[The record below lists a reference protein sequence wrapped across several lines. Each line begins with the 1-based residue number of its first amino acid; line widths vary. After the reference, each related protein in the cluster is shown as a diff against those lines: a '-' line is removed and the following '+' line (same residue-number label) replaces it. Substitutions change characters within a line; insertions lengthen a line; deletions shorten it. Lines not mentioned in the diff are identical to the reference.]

1 MAKTYEYN
9 GDDQGP
15 AGTYTSG
22 FDTYVTV
29 TGLQGTDALTSITL
43 SGIRTEVGIYEDE
56 IVPSAAAVGTNTGN
70 YTISYVEGD
79 LTITASTKEL
89 AVVSK
94 PGSWMYDGNAHTKY
108 EYTVTYGDESYDVT
122 VAEGETTGTAT
133 LSTGDVVTIT
143 PAATATITNVV
154 STPVVNAFSY
164 SVDNSDQYSN
174 QVKTEDT
181 LKVTPRPLTI
191 TVNTHKFYDGTAL
204 VSAYDSTG
212 VTISGNVAGEV
223 LTAGKVTT
231 NGSVVDTYTNAA
243 NTVTINTP
251 FNITNGIS
259 NYDVTYTITMTIN
272 SNTKLAMTCP
282 TSQSDT
288 VKVYDGTPISYT
300 VTANV
305 ATSDPVKVEYSTD
318 NLHWSTDVPS
328 LTNVGTQ
335 PVYVRAS
342 ANNYDTSYCQYTLK
356 VTRRPVT
363 VTVADANPVVYDG
376 NEHTGV
382 TTYTMGN
389 VADNQTA
396 TITYTPA
403 KGTLPGTYT
412 GSFADDFVVRDANN
426 QDVTSNYTL
435 APTPGKLIINN
446 RTDKYE
452 ITVVAN
458 STSTTYDG
466 EQHNATGFQT
476 LTFTVN
482 GHAYTVSGLTTS
494 NPSSTNADTI
504 ANAITGTAVVTDA
517 AGNVVTDQFTVHTTD
532 GALEIAKRNIT
543 VTVADATDVVYDG
556 NEHTGV
562 ATYTFGNVVNGQTA
576 TITYTPAQG
585 TVAGTYT
592 GSFGNDLVVKDASDN
607 DVTSNYNLTTA
618 TPGKLTITD
627 RTDKYEI
634 TVVANSNTG
643 NTYDGTAKSATGFQ
657 TLTFTVNGHPYTVSG
672 LTTSNPISTDADTI
686 ANAITGTAVVT
697 DAVGNVVTDQFT
709 VHTTDGALEIAKRA
723 ITVSVEDASLVYNGT
738 LRNGNTDYTF
748 SNVVSGQTASIT
760 YTPSQGTNVS
770 AEPYDN
776 GSFTANSLLVK
787 DASNQD
793 VTANYTLTDATA
805 GKLTITPIS
814 GVTVTIVGNHDSH
827 AYDGQP
833 HTVTGYT
840 ATADNT
846 LYNVANSFS
855 FTPAAGATLVEG
867 VIAATQQDAGT
878 KYMGLA
884 AAQFANTNPNFTEV
898 TFNVT
903 DGWMTVE
910 PIDVTVTIT
919 GATNT
924 ANYDGNA
931 HTVTGYTATANTG
944 LYDVQHDFTFNGP
957 TSATRT
963 HVVEGT
969 DADGKT
975 DMGLLA
981 SQFTNTNPN
990 FGTVTFN
997 VTDGWQKINPITATV
1012 TVIGA
1017 NNTTD
1022 YDGAEHSVNGYT
1034 ATSSTNL
1041 YKVTGENVDFT
1052 FNGTAEAARTIVG
1065 TTNMGLTAGQ
1075 FTNTNTDFSAV
1086 TFDVTDGYQTINP
1099 IDVTVTV
1106 TGHYNTTDYDGAAH
1120 TVTGFDTTY
1129 STPLY
1134 KGTDFTFSGTATA
1147 TRTDAGTT
1155 NMGLAANQFANNNTN
1170 FGTVTFNV
1178 TDGYQTINP
1187 IDVTVTITGH
1197 HNTTDYDGAAHTV
1210 TGFDTTYST
1219 PLYKGTDFTFSGTAT
1234 ATRTNVVEGTDV
1246 DGKTDMGLAAS
1257 QFTNTNTNF
1266 GTVTFNVTDGY
1277 QTINPIDVTVTI
1289 TGHHHIDTYDGNA
1302 HTVTGYDVE
1311 VSNPLYQT
1319 SYFTFNG
1326 TAADSTATRT
1336 FAGTTYMNIT
1346 ADKFANNNTNFG
1358 TVTFNVERGY
1368 QTITAD
1374 NEVVVTI
1381 TGKTSTLPYDGTAH
1395 TVNGYEVS
1403 ISNPLYTTADFTFS
1417 GTASATRT
1425 NVVEGEDADGQT
1437 NMGLVAS
1444 QFTNTNTNF
1453 DNVTFNVTD
1462 GYQKIEPINA
1472 TVTIV
1477 GANNT
1482 TAYDGAAHTVNG
1494 YTATSSTDL
1503 YKVTGDNVDFTFS
1516 GTATATRTNVVE
1528 GEDADGQT
1536 NMGLAASQFTNNNTN
1551 FGTVTFNVTDGYQTI
1566 TPINAT
1572 VTITGHQNTANYDGN
1587 LHTVTGFDTAYSTPL
1602 YKGDYFTF
1610 SGTATAART
1619 NVVEDA
1625 DADGT
1630 TDMGLA
1636 ADQFANTNTNFGT
1649 VTFNVTDGYQTIT
1662 PINVTVTITGHTG
1675 TKVFNGSEQS
1685 VTGYDVTVGNVLY
1698 QESYITYNE
1707 DSTAHGTAVGTYP
1720 MGLAATQFGNT
1731 SPNFGTVT
1739 FQVTDGSLTITSSD
1753 ALTITLPA
1761 VREKTYDNT
1770 PLSGECT
1777 ASAISGTGTPT
1788 LTYSI
1793 DGGNTFTSDIP
1804 DITDFGTVTVIARA
1818 SCPNYSAVDS
1828 TFTLSIT
1835 KRAVTLKSDNL
1846 TKPYDGYSLVN
1857 GTTPLAVESGFVNGQ
1872 GAAYTFTGSQTN
1884 VGSSE
1889 NTFLYTL
1896 NSNTKAANYVVTT
1909 QFGMLTVTSNENPL
1923 VIQSGSKTWTYDGAE
1938 HTYPSYTVTYNGNPV
1953 AHIVEDSTIFVLPTM
1968 DTLRISGPTGVTNY
1982 TAGVP
1987 NAYTY
1992 EVENQ
1997 SFYTNITALKGTVA
2011 ISKRPVTL
2019 TGETNSLVYNGTEQS
2034 ITGITADNLVS
2045 GHTWTISYAAKGTDV
2060 GTYNGSFSGT
2070 NKIMNGTTEVTDNYT
2085 VTLVPGTLTITQ
2097 NTTPIV
2103 ITAASDNKT
2112 YDGSALT
2119 NNGYTYTEG
2128 VLLTGDVLTATVSGT
2143 ITHVGTA
2150 ANRVTGWQVK
2160 RGTTDVTANY
2170 TFGTP
2175 VDGTL
2180 EVTKRTVTLTSATD
2194 SKTYDG
2200 SALTNSTVT
2209 VGGDGF
2215 ATAEGATYD
2224 VTGSQLDAG
2233 YSANAF
2239 TYTLNANTQANDY
2252 TITTTEGTLTVN
2264 PLSGVTVTI
2273 TGNHASNVY
2282 DGSEHSVNGYTGTAS
2297 TDLYDVAA
2305 NVAMTGAASAARIDV
2320 GTTYMG
2326 LVSTQFSN
2334 TNDNFT
2340 NVTFTLGADGY
2351 QTITPVTTPI
2361 VITAASDNKTY
2372 DGSALTNDGY
2382 IYTEGVLL
2390 TGDVLTATVVGTIT
2404 DVGSEANR
2412 VTYWQVKRGTTDVT
2426 ANYTFGEAVD
2436 GTLII
2441 TPRTVTVSVS
2451 NKTVEYNGSEQYG
2464 NTDYTFSNVV
2474 AGQTASITYTP
2485 SEGTLVNTYDNGA
2498 YDANTFTVMS
2508 GNMDVTPN
2516 YTLGT
2521 QTAGKL
2527 TITNRTT
2534 PYAITVVANS
2544 STDNV
2549 YDGTTKS
2556 VSGFE
2561 TLTFTVDGN
2570 TYTVDGLTTSD
2581 PSSANVCN
2589 LTNAISGTAVVK
2601 DGNGNDVTA
2610 QFNVTAQDGTLAITP
2625 RIVHIAT
2632 ASDSKLFDGT
2642 PLTNPNYTIT
2652 GDGFVNGEVTNIHTT
2667 GTVTD
2672 INTCE
2677 DNTIEYTPVANVF
2690 IATNYTIDTTL
2701 GQLCITGSNRPIT
2714 ITSASANGLT
2724 PTYDVTAATPITYD
2738 GTTHGDAFKLYRVT
2752 YDDAVINADAGSN
2765 GLVFTL
2771 PTGDKLTVTPTF
2783 TGVTN
2788 VADANNTDHN
2798 NSFTYAIT
2806 NGGVNVDDAYV
2817 GEMTITAG
2825 TVKLKPSNLNIKLTD
2840 SKIYDGTKLVVTVPA
2855 NLGNGTTGNWIIS
2868 GLANGE
2874 YITAG
2879 TVETESYHVGEYLC
2893 EAGSFNYMMALAA
2906 TQSGFD
2912 VSSAKSNYAPKFD
2925 VKLSISER
2933 TLTITANSATKVY
2946 DGTVL
2951 TETGFS
2957 VSGSASTDVVTATT
2971 SGSQLCSGE
2980 SENVISDYTVT
2991 HNGEDVTGDYTIT
3004 TEPGLLKVIAITDG
3018 FACPGEVT
3026 LTLTEGTSEMTV
3038 TDADLNGPATLTPA
3052 NTHTHVGNN
3061 LSSLNP
3067 LGVGDHWITWT
3078 LYDDCDSA
3086 MTTCSQKVTVQYA
3099 PCEGTITMA
3108 SGHEYTI
3115 KRIGSQCWFTE
3126 NLREEVGDHHA
3137 YKDLDANL
3145 EKFGYLYS
3153 WYTTV
3158 GVPEGNDNEAPTT
3171 YTADNGTPYVQGI
3184 CPAGWSVGSVED
3196 YHNLDMYAGS
3206 ASLLKDPSTQYWFSG
3221 YEGVAGGTGF
3231 NARGGGW
3238 YKSSVGHYEDLM
3250 TGYHFWQSDAMPGS
3264 NTVTNWSIPY
3274 YCDSMVS
3281 ETNVK
3286 SDRKSVRC
3294 IRKQVTP

>member
-1 MAKTYEYN
+1 M
-9 GDDQGP
+9 
-15 AGTYTSG
+15 
-22 FDTYVTV
+22 
-29 TGLQGTDALTSITL
+29 
-43 SGIRTEVGIYEDE
+43 
-56 IVPSAAAVGTNTGN
+56 
-70 YTISYVEGD
+70 
-79 LTITASTKEL
+79 
-89 AVVSK
+89 
-94 PGSWMYDGNAHTKY
+94 
-108 EYTVTYGDESYDVT
+108 
-122 VAEGETTGTAT
+122 
-133 LSTGDVVTIT
+133 
-143 PAATATITNVV
+143 
-154 STPVVNAFSY
+154 
-164 SVDNSDQYSN
+164 
-174 QVKTEDT
+174 
-181 LKVTPRPLTI
+181 
-191 TVNTHKFYDGTAL
+191 
-204 VSAYDSTG
+204 
-212 VTISGNVAGEV
+212 
-223 LTAGKVTT
+223 
-231 NGSVVDTYTNAA
+231 
-243 NTVTINTP
+243 
-251 FNITNGIS
+251 
-259 NYDVTYTITMTIN
+259 
-272 SNTKLAMTCP
+272 
-282 TSQSDT
+282 
-288 VKVYDGTPISYT
+288 
-300 VTANV
+300 
-305 ATSDPVKVEYSTD
+305 
-318 NLHWSTDVPS
+318 
-328 LTNVGTQ
+328 
-335 PVYVRAS
+335 
-342 ANNYDTSYCQYTLK
+342 
-356 VTRRPVT
+356 
-363 VTVADANPVVYDG
+363 
-376 NEHTGV
+376 
-382 TTYTMGN
+382 
-389 VADNQTA
+389 
-396 TITYTPA
+396 
-403 KGTLPGTYT
+403 
-412 GSFADDFVVRDANN
+412 
-426 QDVTSNYTL
+426 
-435 APTPGKLIINN
+435 
-446 RTDKYE
+446 
-452 ITVVAN
+452 
-458 STSTTYDG
+458 
-466 EQHNATGFQT
+466 
-476 LTFTVN
+476 
-482 GHAYTVSGLTTS
+482 
-494 NPSSTNADTI
+494 
-504 ANAITGTAVVTDA
+504 
-517 AGNVVTDQFTVHTTD
+517 
-532 GALEIAKRNIT
+532 
-543 VTVADATDVVYDG
+543 
-556 NEHTGV
+556 
-562 ATYTFGNVVNGQTA
+562 
-576 TITYTPAQG
+576 
-585 TVAGTYT
+585 
-592 GSFGNDLVVKDASDN
+592 
-607 DVTSNYNLTTA
+607 
-618 TPGKLTITD
+618 
-627 RTDKYEI
+627 
-634 TVVANSNTG
+634 
-643 NTYDGTAKSATGFQ
+643 
-657 TLTFTVNGHPYTVSG
+657 
-672 LTTSNPISTDADTI
+672 
-686 ANAITGTAVVT
+686 
-697 DAVGNVVTDQFT
+697 
-709 VHTTDGALEIAKRA
+709 
-723 ITVSVEDASLVYNGT
+723 
-738 LRNGNTDYTF
+738 
-748 SNVVSGQTASIT
+748 
-760 YTPSQGTNVS
+760 
-770 AEPYDN
+770 
-776 GSFTANSLLVK
+776 
-787 DASNQD
+787 
-793 VTANYTLTDATA
+793 
-805 GKLTITPIS
+805 
-814 GVTVTIVGNHDSH
+814 
-827 AYDGQP
+827 
-833 HTVTGYT
+833 
-840 ATADNT
+840 
-846 LYNVANSFS
+846 
-855 FTPAAGATLVEG
+855 
-867 VIAATQQDAGT
+867 
-878 KYMGLA
+878 
-884 AAQFANTNPNFTEV
+884 
-898 TFNVT
+898 
-903 DGWMTVE
+903 
-910 PIDVTVTIT
+910 
-919 GATNT
+919 
-924 ANYDGNA
+924 
-931 HTVTGYTATANTG
+931 
-944 LYDVQHDFTFNGP
+944 
-957 TSATRT
+957 
-963 HVVEGT
+963 
-969 DADGKT
+969 
-975 DMGLLA
+975 
-981 SQFTNTNPN
+981 
-990 FGTVTFN
+990 
-997 VTDGWQKINPITATV
+997 
-1012 TVIGA
+1012 
-1017 NNTTD
+1017 
-1022 YDGAEHSVNGYT
+1022 
-1034 ATSSTNL
+1034 
-1041 YKVTGENVDFT
+1041 
-1052 FNGTAEAARTIVG
+1052 
-1065 TTNMGLTAGQ
+1065 
-1075 FTNTNTDFSAV
+1075 
-1086 TFDVTDGYQTINP
+1086 
-1099 IDVTVTV
+1099 
-1106 TGHYNTTDYDGAAH
+1106 
-1120 TVTGFDTTY
+1120 
-1129 STPLY
+1129 
-1134 KGTDFTFSGTATA
+1134 
-1147 TRTDAGTT
+1147 
-1155 NMGLAANQFANNNTN
+1155 
-1170 FGTVTFNV
+1170 
-1178 TDGYQTINP
+1178 
-1187 IDVTVTITGH
+1187 
-1197 HNTTDYDGAAHTV
+1197 
-1210 TGFDTTYST
+1210 
-1219 PLYKGTDFTFSGTAT
+1219 
-1234 ATRTNVVEGTDV
+1234 
-1246 DGKTDMGLAAS
+1246 
-1257 QFTNTNTNF
+1257 
-1266 GTVTFNVTDGY
+1266 TFNVTDGY

-1326 TAADSTATRT
+1326 TAADSTATRMV
-1336 FAGTTYMNIT
+1336 AGTTYMNIT

-1417 GTASATRT
+1417 GAASATRT
-1425 NVVEGEDADGQT
+1425 NVVEGEDAGGQT

-1503 YKVTGDNVDFTFS
+1503 YKVTGDNVDFTFT

-1630 TDMGLA
+1630 TNMGLA
-1636 ADQFANTNTNFGT
+1636 ADQFENINPNFAN
-1649 VTFNVTDGYQTIT
+1649 VTFTVTDGYQTIT
-1662 PINVTVTITGHTG
+1662 PINVTVTITGHTD
-1675 TKVFNGSEQS
+1675 TKVYNGTEQS
-1685 VTGYDVTVGNVLY
+1685 VSGYDVTVGNALY
-1698 QESYITYNE
+1698 QESYISYDE
-1707 DSTAHGTAVGTYP
+1707 DSTARGTVVGTYP

-1731 SPNFGTVT
+1731 SPNFATVT

-1753 ALTITLPA
+1753 ALTITLPT

-1953 AHIVEDSTIFVLPTM
+1953 AHITEDSTIFVLPTM
-1968 DTLRISGPTGVTNY
+1968 DTLRISGPTSVTNY

-2570 TYTVDGLTTSD
+2570 TYTVEGLTTSD

-2738 GTTHGDAFKLYRVT
+2738 GTTHGDAFKLYKVT

-2798 NSFTYAIT
+2798 NSFTYTIT

-2893 EAGSFNYMMALAA
+2893 EAGSFNYMMALSA

-3004 TEPGLLKVIAITDG
+3004 TEPGLLKVTAITDG

-3108 SGHEYTI
+3108 SGHEYAY

-3171 YTADNGTPYVQGI
+3171 LIADNGTPYVQGI

-3250 TGYHFWQSDAMPGS
+3250 TGYHFWQSDATPGS
-3264 NTVTNWSIPY
+3264 NVVTNWSIPY

-3294 IRKQVTP
+3294 IRKQVMH